1 MFLDAFPSIPST
13 EKKNE
18 KREKNKGK
26 KKKKISASSVSPDF
40 PQEFHHFIFVK
51 RLDTGARLVS
61 KRRERERET
70 RRQIKAARF
79 DRRERR
85 GRVTEKERTIVS
97 FIFTVSPSQLTPS
110 SQPLHSPHR
119 IIQQAHCQQPEI
131 HLNR

>member
-26 KKKKISASSVSPDF
+26 KKKNIGLIDF
-40 PQEFHHFIFVK
+40 ARFPPGVPPFHI
-51 RLDTGARLVS
+51 RQATGHRARLVS

>member
-51 RLDTGARLVS
+51 RLDIELVS
-61 KRRERERET
+61 FRNGERERET

-85 GRVTEKERTIVS
+85 GRVTEKDRTIVS
-97 FIFTVSPSQLTPS
+97 FIFTVSPSQLTLS

-119 IIQQAHCQQPEI
+119 IIQQALCQQPEI

>member
-61 KRRERERET
+61 RRERERDT
-70 RRQIKAARF
+70 S
-79 DRRERR
+79 
-85 GRVTEKERTIVS
+85 T
-97 FIFTVSPSQLTPS
+97 
-110 SQPLHSPHR
+110 
-119 IIQQAHCQQPEI
+119 
-131 HLNR
+131 N